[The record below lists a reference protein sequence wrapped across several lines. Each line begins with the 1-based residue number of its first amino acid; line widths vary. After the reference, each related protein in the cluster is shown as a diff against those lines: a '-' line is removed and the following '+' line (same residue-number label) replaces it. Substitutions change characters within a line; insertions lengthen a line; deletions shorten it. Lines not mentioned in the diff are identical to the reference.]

1 MLFWISKVRNAT
13 TRSEPFSYDGNV
25 FGRNRNGQHT
35 NAAISK
41 PGKTVATISEGDV
54 TVTKPNVWHPYR
66 FAQKKPLAKAVV
78 LIDLAVSRTA
88 DTWSDIVRP
97 IFLPGI
103 VELLDTN
110 PDDGITTKSA
120 LPPDTLFFHCHYFHA
135 TMGESMLSS
144 A

>member
-1 MLFWISKVRNAT
+1 MAAVAEADITGTRKRNV
-13 TRSEPFSYDGNV
+13 G
-25 FGRNRNGQHT
+25 
-35 NAAISK
+35 
-41 PGKTVATISEGDV
+41 
-54 TVTKPNVWHPYR
+54 HPYR
-66 FAQKKPLAKAVV
+66 FALFKPFTKAVV
-78 LIDLAVSRTA
+78 FIEFAVPWTA
-88 DTWSDIVRP
+88 DTWPDVVSP

-103 VELLDTN
+103 VELLDAN